1 MFTVYRASGNKSDE
15 AYYGYCQGEDP
26 KASFLVGAHRS
37 ELERA
42 DVRLFMANGKNED
55 NITVEVLAGC
65 IDEVEAWMRRNDY
78 RASSIDSMTGPTYWP
93 GNIAERA
100 SKEFPERVA
109 DWKVKMQQR
118 DAKNAREAWAL
129 GMWTQD
135 AVKAL
140 TKTHPRQQVVNDLDH
155 LKPADFARKYSLQ

>member
-1 MFTVYRASGNKSDE
+1 MFTVYRAFGDKTGD

-26 KASFLVGAHRS
+26 KAAFMVGARRS

-42 DVRLFMANGKNED
+42 DVRLFVANDENEEA
-55 NITVEVLAGC
+55 IKVEVLDAC
-65 IDEVEAWMRRNDY
+65 NDEVEAWMSRNDF
-78 RASSIDSMTGPTYWP
+78 RASNIDSMTGPTYWP

-100 SKEFPERVA
+100 SKEWPERVA
-109 DWKVKMQQR
+109 EWKVKMQQR
-118 DAKNAREAWAL
+118 EAKTAREAWAL
-129 GMWTQD
+129 GMWTQE

-140 TKTHPRQQVVNDLDH
+140 TKTHPRQQVVNDLDQ

>member
-42 DVRLFMANGKNED
+42 DVRLFMANGENED
-55 NITVEVLAGC
+55 NITVEVLDGC

-129 GMWTQD
+129 GMWTQE